1 MVEILPDSKKSVTQE
16 VETERL
22 VSLQEVE
29 KITGFR
35 SSFLYSEIKNG
46 NFPKPIKINTRSR
59 WVKSQI
65 DNWVRQK
72 INQGVQK

>member
-1 MVEILPDSKKSVTQE
+1 MVEILPSSENLVVQE

-22 VSLQEVE
+22 VNLQEVE

-59 WVKSQI
+59 WVKSQV
-65 DNWVRQK
+65 DMWVRQK
-72 INQGVQK
+72 IKGGR